1 MVAFSFFWINIYRYW
16 IFYLIWFVISY
27 FFLYRIWKKKY
38 FHKFPKLQNLLEN
51 NLETLFIILI
61 LWVLIWWRI
70 WHVLIYDFQYFL
82 NNPLDIFKIRQW
94 WMSFIWW
101 ILWVIIW
108 VSIFIWN
115 KKFSRKEFMIL
126 LDLLCCILP
135 LCITFWRL
143 WNFLNQELYWI
154 IFNNTLWWSEQT
166 IWTLTSLW
174 FLHIYDKIDSSL
186 RINTNLLSIIFEWI
200 LLFITL
206 ISIFMKQI
214 KNDKRKIWKIW
225 IIFLLRYSIIRF
237 LLEYLRQDSQSEF
250 IWSFTKSQRFF
261 VIFII
266 TWIIIVIC
274 LNRHPKENLE
284 NKKNKQWTKKTMTN
298 FSINF

>member
-1 MVAFSFFWINIYRYW
+1 MNMIAFTVFGWDIYRYG
-16 IFYLIWFVISY
+16 IFYLIGFMLAY
-27 FFLYRIWKKKY
+27 CFLIFIWKKKF

-51 NLETLFIILI
+51 DLETLFIILI
-61 LWVLIWWRI
+61 LWVLVWWRL
-70 WHVLIYDFQYFL
+70 WHVLIYDFQYFV
-82 NNPLDIFKIRQW
+82 NNPLDIFKIWQW

-101 ILWVIIW
+101 ILWVVLW
-108 VSIFIWN
+108 VSIFIW
-115 KKFSRKEFMIL
+115 KKNFSRKEYVIL

-135 LCITFWRL
+135 LCIAFWRL

-154 IFNNTLWWSEQT
+154 IFNNPFWRSEWT

-200 LLFITL
+200 FLFITL
-206 ISIFMKQI
+206 IIIFTKQI

-225 IIFLLRYSIIRF
+225 VIFLLRYSIIRF
-237 LLEYLRQDSQSEF
+237 LFEYIRQDSQSEF
-250 IWSFTKSQRFF
+250 IWPFTRSQRFF

-266 TWIIIVIC
+266 IGLTLWIC
-274 LNRHPKENLE
+274 LLRHPKENLE
-284 NKKNKQWTKKTMTN
+284 NKKK
-298 FSINF
+298 

>member
-1 MVAFSFFWINIYRYW
+1 MIAFSIFWINIYRYW
-16 IFYLIWFVISY
+16 IFYLIGFLLAYCFLLFV
-27 FFLYRIWKKKY
+27 WKKGV
-38 FHKFPKLQNLLEN
+38 FHNFPKLQKLLEN
-51 NLETLFIILI
+51 DLENLFIILI
-61 LWVLIWWRI
+61 LWVLIWWRLG
-70 WHVLIYDFQYFL
+70 HVLIYDLQYFVD
-82 NNPLDIFKIRQW
+82 NSLDIFKIWQW

-108 VSIFIWN
+108 VTIFIWK
-115 KKFSRKEFMIL
+115 KKFSRREYMIL

-135 LCITFWRL
+135 LCIAFWRL

-154 IFNNTLWWSEQT
+154 IFTNPLSRSEWVV
-166 IWTLTSLW
+166 WTLTSLW

-206 ISIFMKQI
+206 IIIFVKQI
-214 KNDKRKIWKIW
+214 KKDRRKIWKIW
-225 IIFLLRYSIIRF
+225 VIFLLRYSIIRF
-237 LLEYLRQDSQSEF
+237 LFEYLRQDSQSEF
-250 IWSFTKSQRFF
+250 IWPFTRSQRFF

-266 TWIIIVIC
+266 IWITIYFC

-284 NKKNKQWTKKTMTN
+284 NKK
-298 FSINF
+298 